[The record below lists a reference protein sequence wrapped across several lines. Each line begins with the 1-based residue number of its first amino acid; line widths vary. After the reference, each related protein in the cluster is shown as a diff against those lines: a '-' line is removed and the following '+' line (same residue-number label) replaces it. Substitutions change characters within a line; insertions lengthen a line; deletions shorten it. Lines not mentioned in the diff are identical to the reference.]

1 VAGLDSVQLRFATG
15 LTSEEYVEQKA
26 WKDAS
31 LSRCPLHPEGG
42 CGFARH
48 TAYERV
54 EPPGAFIAR
63 YYCHKGHTTFSL
75 LPDCL
80 ASRLSSTL
88 AAVEQVAE
96 AVAAINESRET
107 VAELLRPN
115 IGRQGAMRWVHRR
128 VAAVRVALVTVMGLL
143 PALLAGCE
151 LTLHAFRKALAVE
164 RVMPALREVACQHL
178 PALPPPVGFGP
189 RAVPRNKRRKPRQQK
204 AGADPPKARAQSSPP
219 PE

>member
-1 VAGLDSVQLRFATG
+1 MAGLDSVQLRFETK

-26 WKDAS
+26 WLSAS

-48 TAYERV
+48 TAYERA
-54 EPPGAFIAR
+54 EPPGAFVAR
-63 YYCHKGHTTFSL
+63 HYCHKGHTTFSL

-88 AAVEQVAE
+88 SAVEQVAE
-96 AVAAINESRET
+96 AVEAIDESRET
-107 VAELLRPN
+107 VAELLRPD

-128 VAAVRVALVTVMGLL
+128 VVAVRGALVTVMGLL

-164 RVMPALREVACQHL
+164 RVMPALREAVSQQLA
-178 PALPPPVGFGP
+178 ALPPPVGFGP
-189 RAVPRNKRRKPRQQK
+189 RSAPRNKRRKPRQQK
-204 AGADPPKARAQSSPP
+204 AGADPPDARA
-219 PE
+219 

>member
-1 VAGLDSVQLRFATG
+1 VQLRFETG

-26 WKDAS
+26 WLSAS
-31 LSRCPLHPEGG
+31 LSRCPLHPKGG

-63 YYCHKGHTTFSL
+63 YYCPKGHTTFSL

-96 AVAAINESRET
+96 AVAAVDESRET
-107 VAELLRPN
+107 VAELLRPD

-128 VAAVRVALVTVMGLL
+128 VVAVRVALVTVMGLL

-151 LTLHAFRKALAVE
+151 FTLHAFREALAVE
-164 RVMPALREVACQHL
+164 RVMPALREAVSKQL

-189 RAVPRNKRRKPRQQK
+189 RSAPRNKRKKPRQQK
-204 AGADPPKARAQSSPP
+204 AGADPPKARARTSLP